1 MRAHRRLVCCVFVVV
16 SVLFWNRTL
25 PSQAPAPE
33 AVFYNGRF
41 ITEHTGRPRAEAVAI
56 RDGRFV
62 AVGGSAEVR
71 ALAGP
76 ATRQVDL
83 RGQTVVPGLADNHF
97 HSIGGG
103 PGVDLSRARS
113 LDDVLAAIRA
123 RAAATP
129 AGQVIVTNSDW
140 HEGQLKEQRLP
151 YRSDLDRAAPNHP
164 LVVVRGGHEYILNSA
179 ALLKWKITEKTPEP
193 AGGSIGRDKD
203 GRLNGELVDRAKN
216 LVSLPPPTKIDR
228 EQTITDLV
236 AEHRRLNEAGLTGI
250 RYAGIS
256 PEMLNV
262 LREMARRKL
271 LTVRVNALL
280 RVTSAEN
287 LDGQLAAFAAKQDDG
302 DEWLRVGGIKLVVD
316 GGFEGGWMREP
327 YEEPWGKNGTFRG
340 LQTFATEPYTRV
352 VRALNQ
358 RGWRV
363 ATHAVGDAAIDL
375 VLDAYEAAD
384 RDATIAGKRWS
395 IEHGFLPRAD
405 QLPRMKKLGVVVS
418 AQNHLYLAAPSL
430 KNYWGA
436 SRAARVTP
444 MRTYIDAGIP
454 VSTGTDSAVVPYPPF
469 WTLYH
474 FITRDTISGGVMG
487 PDQRI
492 TREEALGAATLGN
505 AYLTF
510 EERSRGSIEE
520 GKLAD
525 FIVLAKDFLTCSEK
539 EIESMTIQATV
550 VSGQVLFSP
559 SDVSVHQARR

>member
-1 MRAHRRLVCCVFVVV
+1 MRPHRRLVSCVLALV

-25 PSQAPAPE
+25 PSQVPSPE
-33 AVFYNGRF
+33 TIFYNGRF
-41 ITEHTGRPRAEAVAI
+41 ITEHTSRPSAEAVAI

-62 AVGGSAEVR
+62 AVGTSAAIR

-76 ATRQVDL
+76 STEQVDL
-83 RGQTVVPGLADNHF
+83 RGQTAVPGLADNHF

-103 PGVDLSRARS
+103 PGVDLSRARTI
-113 LDDVLAAIRA
+113 DDVLAAIRA
-123 RAAATP
+123 RVSSTP

-179 ALLKWKITEKTPEP
+179 ALARWNITEKTPEP
-193 AGGSIGRDKD
+193 PGGSIGRDKD

-216 LVSLPPPTKIDR
+216 LVSLPPAPAADR
-228 EQTITDLV
+228 EQGIKDL
-236 AEHRRLNEAGLTGI
+236 ADEHRRLNEAGLTGI

-262 LREMARRKL
+262 LREMDRRRL

-280 RVTSAEN
+280 RVTSADN
-287 LDGQLAAFAAKQDDG
+287 LDAQLAAFAAKQDEG
-302 DEWLRVGGIKLVVD
+302 DQWLRVGGIKLVVD

-327 YEEPWGKNGTFRG
+327 YEEPWGKGGTFRG

-384 RDATIAGKRWS
+384 RDQTIAGKRWS

-405 QLPRMKKLGVVVS
+405 QFPRMKKLGVVVS

-436 SRAARVTP
+436 RAARVTP
-444 MRTYIDAGIP
+444 MRAYIDAGIP

-492 TREEALGAATLGN
+492 TRDEALRAATLGN

-510 EERSRGSIEE
+510 EERTRGSIEE

-525 FIVLAKDFLTCSEK
+525 FIVLAKDFLTCSEE
-539 EIESMTIQATV
+539 EIESMTVLRTV
-550 VSGQVLFSP
+550 VGGRTVLS
-559 SDVSVHQARR
+559 R

>member
-1 MRAHRRLVCCVFVVV
+1 MYRRAVSFVLLLGA
-16 SVLFWNRTL
+16 VLFWNRTV
-25 PSQAPAPE
+25 PSQTPAPD
-33 AVFYNGRF
+33 AIFFNGRF
-41 ITEHTGRPRAEAVAI
+41 ITGHAERPGAEAVAI

-62 AVGGSAEVR
+62 AVGSTSQVL

-76 ATRQVDL
+76 ATQQVDL
-83 RGQTVVPGLADNHF
+83 RGQTVLPGLADNHF

-103 PGVDLSRARS
+103 PGIDLSRARS
-113 LDDVLAAIRA
+113 MDEVLAAIRA
-123 RAAATP
+123 RASATL

-151 YRSDLDRAAPNHP
+151 YRRDLDRAAPNHP

-179 ALLKWKITEKTPEP
+179 ALARWSITEKTPEP
-193 AGGSIGRDKD
+193 EGGSIGRDKD
-203 GRLNGELVDRAKN
+203 GRLNGELVDRARN
-216 LVSLPPPTKIDR
+216 LVSLPPVLSPDR
-228 EQTITDLV
+228 EETIKDLA

-256 PEMLNV
+256 PDMLSV
-262 LREMARRKL
+262 LREMARRRL
-271 LTVRVNALL
+271 LTLRVNALL
-280 RVTSAEN
+280 RVTSADN
-287 LDGQLAAFAAKQDDG
+287 LDGQLAAFAAKQDEG
-302 DEWLRVGGIKLVVD
+302 DEWLRVGGIKLLVD
-316 GGFEGGWMREP
+316 GGFEGGFMREP
-327 YEEPWGKNGTFRG
+327 YEEPWGKNATFRG

-384 RDATIAGKRWS
+384 RDRTIAGRRWS
-395 IEHGFLPRAD
+395 IEHAFLPRAD
-405 QLPRMKKLGVVVS
+405 QFPRMKKLGVVIS

-430 KNYWGA
+430 KNYWGPT
-436 SRAARVTP
+436 RAARVTP
-444 MRTYIDAGIP
+444 MRDYIDAGIP

-474 FITRDTISGGVMG
+474 FITRDTISAGVMG
-487 PDQRI
+487 PEQRI
-492 TREEALGAATLGN
+492 TREEALRAATLGN

-510 EERSRGSIEE
+510 DERSRGSIEG

-525 FIVLAKDFLTCSEK
+525 FIVLAKDFLTCLDK
-539 EIESMTIQATV
+539 DIESMIVLRTV
-550 VSGQVLFSP
+550 VGGQTIFS
-559 SDVSVHQARR
+559 R

>member
-1 MRAHRRLVCCVFVVV
+1 MRARRRVV
-16 SVLFWNRTL
+16 SFGFLLLAVLLWNRTV
-25 PSQAPAPE
+25 PSQASPPDAI
-33 AVFYNGRF
+33 FFNGRF
-41 ITEHTGRPRAEAVAI
+41 ITEHTERPSAEAVAI

-62 AVGGSAEVR
+62 AVGSTSQVR
-71 ALAGP
+71 ALAGA

-103 PGVDLSRARS
+103 PGVDLSRARTI
-113 LDDVLAAIRA
+113 DDVLAAIRT
-123 RAAATP
+123 RASSTP
-129 AGQVIVTNSDW
+129 AGQVIVSNGDW

-164 LVVVRGGHEYILNSA
+164 IVVVRGGHEYILNSA
-179 ALLKWKITEKTPEP
+179 ALEKWNITEKTPEP
-193 AGGSIGRDKD
+193 SGGSIGRDKA
-203 GRLNGELVDRAKN
+203 GRLNGELVDRARS
-216 LVSLPPPTKIDR
+216 LVTLPSPPSVDR
-228 EQTITDLV
+228 EQIIKDLA

-250 RYAGIS
+250 RYAGIA

-262 LREMARRKL
+262 LREMARRRL
-271 LTVRVNALL
+271 LTLRVHALL
-280 RVTSAEN
+280 RITSADN
-287 LDGQLAAFAAKQDDG
+287 LDGQLAPFAAKQDEG
-302 DEWLRVGGIKLVVD
+302 DEWLRVGGIKLLVD

-384 RDATIAGKRWS
+384 RDSTIAGKRWS
-395 IEHGFLPRAD
+395 IEHAFLPRPD
-405 QLPRMKKLGVVVS
+405 QFPRMKKLGIVVS

-430 KNYWGA
+430 KNYWGS

-444 MRTYIDAGIP
+444 MRAYIDAGIP

-474 FITRDTISGGVMG
+474 FITRDTISAGVMG

-492 TREEALGAATLGN
+492 TRDEALRAATLGN

-510 EERSRGSIEE
+510 EERSRGSIQE

-525 FIVLAKDFLTCSEK
+525 FLVLSKDFLTCSEK
-539 EIESMTIQATV
+539 DIESMTVLTTV
-550 VSGQVLFSP
+550 VGGKIVFS
-559 SDVSVHQARR
+559 R